1 MFVHI
6 YACTGNLVLEK
17 QILVKLKYLKY
28 YPISLLSNIER
39 ISERFMLN
47 RLALGK
53 KIQPWMLL
61 LTLLSY

>member
-39 ISERFMLN
+39 ILERFMLN
-47 RLALGK
+47 RLVLGK